1 MGNIYDP
8 IDLSGLLQIPIKLR
22 LNQEDLKIPIELLP
36 KQYIDGTIRTT
47 GSTRCKLI
55 YGRIQNRGGYGS
67 ICLAER
73 VVADR
78 SHRVCVKVPHKSSFT
93 LFPEAIIQWH
103 ASRMLEAAG
112 IIDAIPPVYDI
123 FQYAGETRF
132 SMKFMEG
139 MSCIDFIQASSSPAR
154 TLLEVLAQVSL
165 LLAYLETT
173 IYLDHRDMNAAN
185 IWVRPVETNYDLV
198 VKGKRYSVSAPFQV
212 VILDFGFSCLGSE
225 ETGNAVVSL
234 SDGILPRIDPCPKEG
249 RDLFQ
254 LISSIWSFPHIR
266 YLMDESTQKMI
277 ETLLSYRNRPYAS
290 LVKETTET
298 RWVYLLVSDSAFRH
312 PPLHPLSLL
321 ELFRLKYETI
331 CKISE

>member
-1 MGNIYDP
+1 
-8 IDLSGLLQIPIKLR
+8 
-22 LNQEDLKIPIELLP
+22 
-36 KQYIDGTIRTT
+36 
-47 GSTRCKLI
+47 
-55 YGRIQNRGGYGS
+55 
-67 ICLAER
+67 
-73 VVADR
+73 
-78 SHRVCVKVPHKSSFT
+78 
-93 LFPEAIIQWH
+93 
-103 ASRMLEAAG
+103 MLEAAG

-139 MSCIDFIQASSSPAR
+139 MSCIDFIQASSSPAQ
-154 TLLEVLAQVSL
+154 TLLQILAQVSL

-173 IYLDHRDMNAAN
+173 IYLDHRDMTAAN
-185 IWVRPVETNYDLV
+185 IWIRPVETNYDLV

-212 VILDFGFSCLGSE
+212 VVLDFGFSCLGSE
-225 ETGNAVVSL
+225 ETGN
-234 SDGILPRIDPCPKEG
+234 PCPKEG

-266 YLMDESTQKMI
+266 YLMDESTQKII

-321 ELFRLKYETI
+321 ELFRLKYSTI
-331 CKISE
+331 CTISE